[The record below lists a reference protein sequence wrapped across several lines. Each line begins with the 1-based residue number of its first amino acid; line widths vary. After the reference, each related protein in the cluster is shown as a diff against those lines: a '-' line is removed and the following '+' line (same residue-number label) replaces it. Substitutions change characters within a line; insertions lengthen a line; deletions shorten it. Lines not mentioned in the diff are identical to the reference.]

1 MESTIEINMVFVQY
15 EQNSFNGFNL
25 ELLELAEKW
34 KLQTQT
40 SAFTVTQH
48 PKVEKQVKTVR
59 RSKRLQNKCHQI
71 K

>member
-1 MESTIEINMVFVQY
+1 MVHILLMSHY
-15 EQNSFNGFNL
+15 L
-25 ELLELAEKW
+25 LMKKKKHHILELAEKW

-48 PKVEKQVKTVR
+48 PKVEKQGKTVR
-59 RSKRLQNKCHQI
+59 RSKRLQNKCHQM

>member
-1 MESTIEINMVFVQY
+1 MESPIEINIVFVQY

-34 KLQTQT
+34 KLQTKT

-48 PKVEKQVKTVR
+48 PKEPQVKTVR
-59 RSKRLQNKCHQI
+59 KSKRLQKHAI